1 MATNRNL
8 RFKTSR
14 RFGVNVYGHPKA
26 LKRQPAEAR
35 QKKMSE
41 YGIQLAEK
49 QKVKAMYNL
58 LEKQFYR
65 YYDKAKRMSGV
76 VGENLLFLLETRLDN
91 VVYRAGFARSI
102 RQARQMVT
110 HGLIN
115 VDGKRGFLMNPYAFI
130 TGATSGIGLATAK
143 ALAASHYDLVL
154 AARNTEKLASVKTDI
169 EKESGV
175 KVTTYPLDVQ
185 DREAI
190 QEVTTK
196 VLDTFGAPDVLM
208 NDAGLARGLEP
219 YQDTAPEDTM
229 EMIDTNIKGL
239 FLVTRAFLPAMV
251 KENKGHIVNLGS
263 TAGLYAYAGA
273 AVYCATKAAV
283 KTFSDGL
290 RIDVMASD
298 VKITTIQP
306 GLVETPFSEV
316 RFHGDTKRAASV
328 YAGIDAL
335 QAEDIADVI
344 AFVVSRPKRVQIS
357 DVVIM
362 AAQQGTGFLVS
373 KK

>member
-1 MATNRNL
+1 
-8 RFKTSR
+8 
-14 RFGVNVYGHPKA
+14 
-26 LKRQPAEAR
+26 
-35 QKKMSE
+35 
-41 YGIQLAEK
+41 
-49 QKVKAMYNL
+49 
-58 LEKQFYR
+58 
-65 YYDKAKRMSGV
+65 
-76 VGENLLFLLETRLDN
+76 
-91 VVYRAGFARSI
+91 
-102 RQARQMVT
+102 
-110 HGLIN
+110 
-115 VDGKRGFLMNPYAFI
+115 MNPYAFI

-154 AARNTEKLASVKTDI
+154 AARNTEKLASVKADI

-190 QEVTTK
+190 KEVTTK
-196 VLDTFGAPDVLM
+196 VLDTFGAPDVLV

-251 KENKGHIVNLGS
+251 KENKGHVVNLGS

-298 VKITTIQP
+298 VKITAIQP
-306 GLVETPFSEV
+306 ALWRHHSAKSVSTAIRNVPLLSMQALMRCRQRTSRMSSHSLSAVRSES
-316 RFHGDTKRAASV
+316 RSATSSSWLPSRGQASLS
-328 YAGIDAL
+328 ARNSGW
-335 QAEDIADVI
+335 
-344 AFVVSRPKRVQIS
+344 
-357 DVVIM
+357 
-362 AAQQGTGFLVS
+362 
-373 KK
+373 

>member
-1 MATNRNL
+1 
-8 RFKTSR
+8 
-14 RFGVNVYGHPKA
+14 
-26 LKRQPAEAR
+26 
-35 QKKMSE
+35 
-41 YGIQLAEK
+41 
-49 QKVKAMYNL
+49 
-58 LEKQFYR
+58 
-65 YYDKAKRMSGV
+65 
-76 VGENLLFLLETRLDN
+76 
-91 VVYRAGFARSI
+91 
-102 RQARQMVT
+102 
-110 HGLIN
+110 
-115 VDGKRGFLMNPYAFI
+115 MNPYAFI

-154 AARNTEKLASVKTDI
+154 AARNTEKLARVKADI

-175 KVTTYPLDVQ
+175 KVTTYALDVQ
-185 DREAI
+185 DRAAI
-190 QEVTTK
+190 LDVTSE
-196 VLDTFGAPDVLM
+196 VLDTFGAPDVLV

-219 YQDTAPEDTM
+219 YQDTDPEDTM

-251 KENKGHIVNLGS
+251 KRNQGHIVNLGS

-298 VKITTIQP
+298 IKITTIQP

-328 YAGIDAL
+328 YTGIDAL

-373 KK
+373 KKQ

>member
-1 MATNRNL
+1 
-8 RFKTSR
+8 
-14 RFGVNVYGHPKA
+14 
-26 LKRQPAEAR
+26 
-35 QKKMSE
+35 
-41 YGIQLAEK
+41 
-49 QKVKAMYNL
+49 
-58 LEKQFYR
+58 
-65 YYDKAKRMSGV
+65 
-76 VGENLLFLLETRLDN
+76 
-91 VVYRAGFARSI
+91 
-102 RQARQMVT
+102 
-110 HGLIN
+110 
-115 VDGKRGFLMNPYAFI
+115 MNPYAFI

-154 AARNTEKLASVKTDI
+154 AARNTEKLARVKADI

-175 KVTTYPLDVQ
+175 KVTTYALDVQ
-185 DREAI
+185 DRAAI
-190 QEVTTK
+190 LDVTSE
-196 VLDTFGAPDVLM
+196 VLDTFGAPDVLV

-219 YQDTAPEDTM
+219 YQDTDPEDTM

-239 FLVTRAFLPAMV
+239 FLVTRAFLPAIV
-251 KENKGHIVNLGS
+251 KRNQGHIVNLGS

-328 YAGIDAL
+328 YTGIDAL

-373 KK
+373 KKQ